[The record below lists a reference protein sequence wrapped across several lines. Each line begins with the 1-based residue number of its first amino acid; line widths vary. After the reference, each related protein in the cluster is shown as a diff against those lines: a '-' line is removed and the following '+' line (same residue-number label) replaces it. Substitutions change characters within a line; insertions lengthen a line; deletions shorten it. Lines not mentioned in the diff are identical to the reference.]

1 MDDASTMDHVKADL
15 DTYMKQYPKVRI
27 IRAPERVG
35 LIRARLLGGQFV
47 KAPVITF
54 LDSHCEG
61 WLEPLLDRIG
71 RNNPNVVCPMID
83 VIDDDTQQLGGSQWG
98 RV

>member
-35 LIRARLLGGQFV
+35 LIRARLLGGQYV

-54 LDSHCEG
+54 LDSHCECTEG

-71 RNNPNVVCPMID
+71 RNNTNGVCAMID
-83 VIDDDTQQLGGSQWG
+83 VIDDDTQ
-98 RV
+98 